1 MSEQNCWNCE
11 KNKLGESWEG
21 RPTLLGVCHGF
32 RLRLAEGK
40 YEDRPPKAITT
51 GICDVGCLFWVQR
64 EDKWKGK

>member
-1 MSEQNCWNCE
+1 M
-11 KNKLGESWEG
+11 
-21 RPTLLGVCHGF
+21 LGVCHGF